1 MSQSVG
7 FSDNVNPT
15 PVDPMTDRLDDETT
29 SHWMGM
35 MDCVKNIVDQAQSL
49 EQLRDELLAAYGG
62 MEIAQLTEI
71 MAMGFA
77 AAELTGRFDVTEGD
91 KK

>member
-1 MSQSVG
+1 
-7 FSDNVNPT
+7 
-15 PVDPMTDRLDDETT
+15 
-29 SHWMGM
+29 M
-35 MDCVKNIVDQAQSL
+35 MDHVKNIVDQAQSL

-77 AAELTGRFDVTEGD
+77 AAELTGRFDVNEGD